1 MWNRF
6 LIFLAAFGLLLSCN
20 GGGEADEQA
29 AIAFAQNPMIV
40 DAEPAVHDC
49 GLICNVSW
57 TASSKEAWVTVLTPD
72 GKSEDALKIRVSA
85 NTSGMDRNAT
95 LTVKAGSAGKVLQL
109 VQTADSGSGLVSD
122 SKVSLDTYGTATYIS
137 INTESG
143 WTYSTPTASWLKL
156 EQKGPTALGISADIN
171 FTGES
176 RSSSFAVSATDGS
189 KEAEVTV
196 TQQFSN
202 EKFLASTEYGRRL
215 VYAMGNYIKSVS
227 ADKYTVLTDGVQS
240 FEMSCK
246 LVDELGKDTQPL
258 NRNIYLFEVDMT
270 KATILAT
277 LPDDDNA
284 KVNSH
289 QLMTLQIPAM
299 QNKRQ
304 NLTIWGGTNGDFFG
318 VRDEI
323 QDTYELQGIIYRGG
337 DCLKGTFATT
347 VNTVFA
353 VFKDGTAKCMNQT
366 TYNSVM
372 GNIKEAVGGRQ
383 ALLWNKN
390 TVGFSDPAQHPRTAV
405 GTSADGKT
413 VWILVVDGRDE
424 LYSTGSFSV
433 SYEPLARILKAA
445 GAADAINL
453 DGGGSSTYV
462 VRESDGNNTKHN
474 KPGNSGRMERLVL
487 DGLAIATSK

>member
-1 MWNRF
+1 MWNR
-6 LIFLAAFGLLLSCN
+6 LLAIIAVFGLLLSCN
-20 GGGEADEQA
+20 GGGEAEEPA
-29 AIAFAQNPMIV
+29 AIAFAQNPLIV

-49 GLICNVSW
+49 GLICNASW
-57 TASSKEAWVTVLTPD
+57 SASTKEAWVTVLTPD
-72 GKSEDALKIRVSA
+72 GKSGDPLKIRVSA
-85 NTSGMDRNAT
+85 NTTEADRNAT
-95 LTVKAGSAGKVLQL
+95 LTLKAGSAAKVLQL
-109 VQTADSGSGLVSD
+109 VQTAESGSGLVSD
-122 SKVSLDTYGTATYIS
+122 NKVSIDTYGTATYIS
-137 INTESG
+137 INTEDG
-143 WTYSTPTASWLKL
+143 WTYSSPTASWLKL
-156 EQKGPTALGISADIN
+156 EKKGPTALGISADIN
-171 FTGES
+171 FTGSS
-176 RSSSFAVSATDGS
+176 RSSSFAVSTTDGS

-215 VYAMGNYIKSVS
+215 VYSMGNYIKGVS
-227 ADKYTVLTDGVQS
+227 ADSYSVLTDGVQS
-240 FEMSCK
+240 FEMSCTF
-246 LVDELGKDTQPL
+246 VDELGKDTQPL

-299 QNKRQ
+299 QNKRS
-304 NLTIWGGTNGDFFG
+304 NMTIWGGTNGDFFG

-323 QDTYELQGIIYRGG
+323 NDTYELQGIIYRGG
-337 DCLKGTFATT
+337 ECLKGTFATT

-372 GNIKEAVGGRQ
+372 GSIKEAIGGRQ
-383 ALLWNKN
+383 ALLWNN
-390 TVGFSDPAQHPRTAV
+390 STAGFSDPAQHPRTAV

-462 VRESDGNNTKHN
+462 VRESNGSYTKHN
-474 KPGNSGRMERLVL
+474 KPGNSGRMERLVV

>member
-1 MWNRF
+1 MWNRILLF
-6 LIFLAAFGLLLSCN
+6 FAAFGILLSCN
-20 GGGEADEQA
+20 GGGGSGEPA
-29 AIAFAQNPMIV
+29 AIAFAQNPLIV
-40 DAEPAVHDC
+40 DAESAVHDC
-49 GLICNVSW
+49 GLICNSSW
-57 TASSKEAWVTVLTPD
+57 TASSKEGWVTVLTPD
-72 GKSEDALKIRVSA
+72 GKSEDPLKIRVSA
-85 NTSGMDRNAT
+85 NTSDVDRNAT

-109 VQTADSGSGLVSD
+109 VQTAESGSGLVSD
-122 SKVSLDTYGTATYIS
+122 SKVSVDTYGTATYIS
-137 INTESG
+137 INTEDG
-143 WTYSTPTASWLKL
+143 WTYSTPTADWLKL
-156 EQKGPTALGISADIN
+156 EKKGPTALGISADIN
-171 FTGES
+171 FTGSS
-176 RSSSFAVSATDGS
+176 RSSSFSVSTTDGS

-202 EKFLASTEYGRRL
+202 EKFMASTVYGRRL
-215 VYAMGNYIKSVS
+215 VYAMGDYIKSVS
-227 ADKYTVLTDGVQS
+227 ADSYKLLTDGVQS

-270 KATILAT
+270 KATVLAT

-289 QLMTLQIPAM
+289 QLMTKQIPAM
-299 QNKRQ
+299 QNKRP
-304 NLTIWGGTNGDFFG
+304 NLTVWGGTNGDFFG

-323 QDTYELQGIIYRGG
+323 QDTYELQGILHRGG
-337 DCLKGTFATT
+337 ECLKGTFATT

-366 TYNSVM
+366 TYNSVK
-372 GNIKEAVGGRQ
+372 GDIQEAIGGRQ
-383 ALLWNKN
+383 ALLWNKS
-390 TVGFSDPAQHPRTAV
+390 TVGFSDSAQHPRTAV
-405 GTSADGKT
+405 GTSSDGKT
-413 VWILVVDGRDE
+413 TWILVVDGRDE

-433 SYEPLARILKAA
+433 SYEPLARILKAC

-462 VRESDGNNTKHN
+462 VREANGSYTKHN

-487 DGLAIATSK
+487 DGLAVVTNK